1 MKKNSVLLMLVLAI
15 SSSAICQK
23 SVERIEI
30 QGGSRAWENF
40 FKEIYKYEKFQP
52 GIVEYKN
59 GKQFKGTLNYNKVLG
74 NIEFIDETGDTLA
87 MSNEENVS
95 EVRIGE
101 DEFYYI
107 LPDCVETIK
116 DGGKL
121 KLVKNER
128 VRIADKQKVGGLGIP
143 NSTGTIESIDRLDT
157 RIDYNQVDI
166 NEKLLL
172 NKTTRFFI
180 ETDKRELIPA
190 SKKNILSL
198 FPRHEAAIKEYIKQ
212 HQIDFTRQD
221 HLAELTGYLA
231 QL

>member
-1 MKKNSVLLMLVLAI
+1 MKRHALLLLVATALVFTSFA
-15 SSSAICQK
+15 QK

-40 FKEIYKYEKFQP
+40 FKEIYRYENFQP
-52 GIVEYKN
+52 GIVQYKN
-59 GKQFKGTLNYNKVLG
+59 GKQYKGTLNYNKVLG
-74 NIEFIDETGDTLA
+74 TIQFIDENGDTLA
-87 MSNEENVS
+87 MNNEQDVS
-95 EVRIGE
+95 AVHIGE

-107 LPDCVETIK
+107 LPDCLEKITDV
-116 DGGKL
+116 GKL

-128 VRIADKQKVGGLGIP
+128 IRIADKQKVGGLGIP
-143 NSTGTIESIDRLDT
+143 NSTGTIESIDRIDT
-157 RIDYNQVDI
+157 RIDYNQIDI

-180 ETDKRELIPA
+180 ETEKKELIPA

-198 FPRHEAAIKEYIKQ
+198 FPKQEDAIKAYIKS
-212 HQIDFTRQD
+212 HQIDFTRED
-221 HLAELTGYLA
+221 HLADLTGYLA